1 MNPRLLRIAP
11 LILGSGFCALI
22 YQMVWLREF
31 RLFFGASTA
40 ATAAVLAIFMGGLGF
55 GSAILGRRSESK
67 ARPLRFYAKLELMIA
82 VSAALTPALI
92 WLMRQIYLA
101 LGGTLTM
108 GLGLGTLIRLL
119 MSVLVLGLPTFLMG
133 GTLPALARAVV
144 GQEDTNRRPVALLYG
159 INTLGAVM
167 GTAAATFYF
176 FEAWGNRLTLA
187 LAAAFNVWVALR
199 AFQISKD
206 LPAIELSEPKP
217 EEDQAQAAPPP
228 FVFAASAIAGFAF
241 LLMEMVWYRM
251 LCSLLGAST
260 FTFGLILAIALFGI
274 GLGGLIYW
282 AWASE
287 GSCTRRGSGGG

>member
-1 MNPRLLRIAP
+1 MNSRFLRVAP
-11 LILGSGFCALI
+11 LIFASGFCALI

-67 ARPLRFYAKLELMIA
+67 ARPLRFYAQLELMIA

-108 GLGLGTLIRLL
+108 GLGLGTVIRLL
-119 MSVLVLGLPTFLMG
+119 MSVFVLGLPTFLMG

-159 INTLGAVM
+159 INTLGAVV

-176 FEAWGNRLTLA
+176 FEALGNHITLA
-187 LAAAFNVWVALR
+187 LAAAFNVWVAVA

-217 EEDQAQAAPPP
+217 EEDQAQAAPPA

-241 LLMEMVWYRM
+241 LLMEIVWYRM
-251 LCSLLGAST
+251 LCSPLGAST

-274 GLGGLIYW
+274 GLGGVLY
-282 AWASE
+282 
-287 GSCTRRGSGGG
+287 